1 MFKDI
6 HINKGSLTERLSVT
20 CMIAVFFVGSML
32 LSSTFLS
39 QGVFADSMS
48 ERMKIREEIL
58 GALSD
63 DQNIMS
69 TNAAEDDLSNGNC
82 AYGAC
87 HIGHTDKPNLLSPQ
101 LSTFLGA
108 KWWKWAVEIPTPINP
123 LIDANPCNVNQHG
136 HFFFLAGVIL
146 PADTSGHIE
155 RTCTIPK
162 GEAIFFPVYTAFQTF
177 GPQPPSGPPATVQE
191 AIKIVKDNVNQATN
205 LKASVDGTPINV
217 NMLRSLTIPFGF
229 TLPQNNIF
237 GLTKPSDLGPY
248 TAIAD
253 GYWVGLNPLSVGTH
267 EISFSA
273 DHPSGNIDVT
283 YHLKVQ

>member
-1 MFKDI
+1 MFKGI
-6 HINKGSLTERLSVT
+6 HTNKGPNVTISVAS
-20 CMIAVFFVGSML
+20 MVAIFFIGSML
-32 LSSTFLS
+32 LFSTFLS
-39 QGVFADSMS
+39 QRAFADSMS
-48 ERMKIREEIL
+48 ERIRIREE
-58 GALSD
+58 LSGVSSD
-63 DQNIMS
+63 GQNIMS
-69 TNAAEDDLSNGNC
+69 TSAAQDDPSNGNC

-177 GPQPPSGPPATVQE
+177 GPYPPDNGPPTVQG
-191 AIKIVKDNVNQATN
+191 AIKIVKENVNQATN
-205 LKASVDGTPINV
+205 LKASVDGKNIIV
-217 NMLRSLTIPFGF
+217 DSKLRTLTTIFGF
-229 TLPQNNIF
+229 TLPADNIF
-237 GLTKPSDLGPY
+237 DQSGINLGPY

-253 GYWVGLNPLSVGTH
+253 GYWVGLNPLRVGNH

-273 DHPSGNIDVT
+273 NHPSGNIDVT
-283 YHLKVQ
+283 YHIKVQ